1 MKVAQI
7 NSSCGFGSTGKIAV
21 EISKKL
27 DEKLVE
33 NRIFY
38 SGNKVS
44 CEKNGVL
51 INSKTDIRIHQ
62 ILSRLFGDQGWHS
75 YFTTKKLVRN
85 LKAFSPDIIHLH
97 NLHGYYLH
105 MGVLF
110 SYLAKSNARVVW
122 TLHDCWAFSGHCT
135 HFTSVNCNKWQKE
148 CFGCPQKKA
157 YPYSWFFD
165 RSKTLFNRKQKL
177 YNAVCDMQITAVSNW
192 LSGVAAKSK
201 LLSGRKITVIPNG
214 IDTKVFAPAA
224 PLTEIGGIDIS
235 NKKVVLGVANSW
247 SKSKGLDDFAALSKE
262 IPDDFVIVLVG
273 LRPEQAAG
281 LPKNIIGLQH
291 TDSIESLV
299 KLYSTAL
306 VYFNASVEETFGLTT
321 IEALSCGTP
330 AITYNATACAEPVT
344 KSTGFVLSPHDIKG
358 VKEAILTVDKKGK
371 DFYKDAC
378 QKHAI
383 ESYDAN
389 KIYKRYIEL
398 YFREQEG

>member
-75 YFTTKKLVRN
+75 YFTTKKLVQN

-135 HFTSVNCNKWQKE
+135 HFTSVNCNKGQKE

-192 LSGVAAKSK
+192 LSGVASKSK

-291 TDSIESLV
+291 TDSTESLV

-344 KSTGFVLSPHDIKG
+344 ADTGFVLSPHDIKG

>member
-1 MKVAQI
+1 
-7 NSSCGFGSTGKIAV
+7 
-21 EISKKL
+21 
-27 DEKLVE
+27 
-33 NRIFY
+33 
-38 SGNKVS
+38 
-44 CEKNGVL
+44 
-51 INSKTDIRIHQ
+51 
-62 ILSRLFGDQGWHS
+62 
-75 YFTTKKLVRN
+75 
-85 LKAFSPDIIHLH
+85 
-97 NLHGYYLH
+97 
-105 MGVLF
+105 
-110 SYLAKSNARVVW
+110 
-122 TLHDCWAFSGHCT
+122 
-135 HFTSVNCNKWQKE
+135 
-148 CFGCPQKKA
+148 
-157 YPYSWFFD
+157 
-165 RSKTLFNRKQKL
+165 
-177 YNAVCDMQITAVSNW
+177 MQITAVSNW
-192 LSGVAAKSK
+192 LSGVAANSK

-235 NKKVVLGVANSW
+235 NKKVILGVANSW

-273 LRPEQAAG
+273 LKPEQAAG
-281 LPKNIIGLQH
+281 LPTNIISLEH

-344 KSTGFVLSPHDIKG
+344 ADTGFVLSPHDIKG

-371 DFYKDAC
+371 DFYKNAC
-378 QKHAI
+378 QKHVL

-389 KIYKRYIEL
+389 KIYKRYIDL

>member
-27 DEKLVE
+27 DEKSVE

-51 INSKTDIRIHQ
+51 INRKTDIRIHQ

-75 YFTTKKLVRN
+75 YFTTKKLVRR
-85 LKAFSPDIIHLH
+85 LKEFSPDIIHLH

-110 SYLAKSNARVVW
+110 SYLAKSNARVIW

-148 CFGCPQKKA
+148 CFCCPQKKA

-177 YNAVCDMQITAVSNW
+177 YSAVCDMQITAVSNW
-192 LSGVAAKSK
+192 LSGVAANSK

-235 NKKVVLGVANSW
+235 NKKVILGVANSW
-247 SKSKGLDDFAALSKE
+247 SKSKGLDDFVALSKE
-262 IPDDFVIVLVG
+262 IPDGYVIVLVG

-281 LPKNIIGLQH
+281 LPSNIISLQH

-344 KSTGFVLSPHDIKG
+344 ADTGFVLSPHDIKG

-371 DFYKDAC
+371 DFYKNAC
-378 QKHAI
+378 QKHVL

-389 KIYKRYIEL
+389 KIYKRYIDL